1 MNEEDELDGMK
12 RRSKA
17 TSYLVPIMV
26 GTICITEALY
36 GVQPSSYRPPMI
48 LRDRGSIKR
57 VKDLLGDHY
66 FKRAY
71 RMSYEEFQN
80 LVEILEPN
88 IISKKGAG
96 PNGKIAVELEVSAS
110 LRYFAGAS
118 MYDLIITHGVS
129 HSTLF
134 CSVWRIVSAIN
145 NCEELKISFPSDHEE
160 QRSIAKQFL
169 ARSAAKF
176 ENCVGCIDGLLIHT
190 EKPMERELEIT
201 KCGSNTF
208 YCGRKNKFG
217 YNMQGVC
224 DANGKFTAVWILHPA
239 ASSDY
244 ISLIRSSFYERISSP
259 GFLAPGC
266 VIFGDNAYVSTDF
279 MVTPYKNVR
288 AGPKDDF
295 NFYHSQLRITIE
307 RAFGMLVRRWAIL
320 RYPMASRMG
329 VVKQIALTMSLC
341 SLHNFCTKE
350 REVFDMEDDNDINL
364 NFLMENN
371 PVVIDAD
378 TGVPSELL
386 DACEHFDDVT
396 DSELT
401 ERQKSKVRY
410 DMRKLVE
417 NQGLHRTVASQLRKD
432 Y

>member
-1 MNEEDELDGMK
+1 MK

-176 ENCVGCIDGLLIHT
+176 ENRRIANSYGETDGT
-190 EKPMERELEIT
+190 R
-201 KCGSNTF
+201 
-208 YCGRKNKFG
+208 
-217 YNMQGVC
+217 
-224 DANGKFTAVWILHPA
+224 
-239 ASSDY
+239 
-244 ISLIRSSFYERISSP
+244 IR
-259 GFLAPGC
+259 
-266 VIFGDNAYVSTDF
+266 N
-279 MVTPYKNVR
+279 YK
-288 AGPKDDF
+288 
-295 NFYHSQLRITIE
+295 
-307 RAFGMLVRRWAIL
+307 
-320 RYPMASRMG
+320 
-329 VVKQIALTMSLC
+329 
-341 SLHNFCTKE
+341 
-350 REVFDMEDDNDINL
+350 
-364 NFLMENN
+364 
-371 PVVIDAD
+371 
-378 TGVPSELL
+378 
-386 DACEHFDDVT
+386 
-396 DSELT
+396 
-401 ERQKSKVRY
+401 
-410 DMRKLVE
+410 MR
-417 NQGLHRTVASQLRKD
+417 
-432 Y
+432 